1 MNIMAAE
8 IKDIG
13 FDVAPPSMECN
24 DPNCPFHG
32 SLSVRGQ
39 PIDGVVATVK
49 MNKTVVVERN
59 YLRFVKKYERYE
71 KRSSRYSAHAP
82 ACLGLKAGDRVTIAE
97 CRPLSK
103 TVSFVVIEKKE

>member
-1 MNIMAAE
+1 MTAE
-8 IKDIG
+8 IRDIG
-13 FDVAPPSMECN
+13 IDVVPPTSECN

-32 SLSVRGQ
+32 SLPVRGQ
-39 PIDGVVATVK
+39 TIDGVVATVK

-59 YLRFVKKYERYE
+59 YLKYQQKYERYE
-71 KRSSRYSAHAP
+71 KRSSRYSAHAR
-82 ACLGLKAGDRVTIAE
+82 ACLGLKVGDRVRIAE

>member
-1 MNIMAAE
+1 MAAE
-8 IKDIG
+8 SKDIG
-13 FDVAPPSMECN
+13 FDVKSPSSECT

-39 PIDGVVATVK
+39 TIDGVVATVK

-59 YLRFVKKYERYE
+59 YLRYVQKYERYE

-97 CRPLSK
+97 CRPISK

>member
-1 MNIMAAE
+1 MTAE

-13 FDVAPPSMECN
+13 IDVVPPTSECN
-24 DPNCPFHG
+24 DPNSPFHG
-32 SLSVRGQ
+32 SLPVRGQ
-39 PIDGVVATVK
+39 TIDGVVATVK

-59 YLRFVKKYERYE
+59 YLKYQQKYERYE

-82 ACLGLKAGDRVTIAE
+82 ACLGLKVGDRVRIAE

>member
-1 MNIMAAE
+1 MTAKV
-8 IKDIG
+8 KDIG
-13 FDVAPPSMECN
+13 IDVVSPAAECN

-39 PIDGVVATVK
+39 IIDGVVATVK

-59 YLRFVKKYERYE
+59 YLKYHKKYERYE
-71 KRSSRYSAHAP
+71 KRSNRYSSHASP
-82 ACLGLKAGDRVTIAE
+82 CLGLKVGDRVRIME
-97 CRPLSK
+97 CRPISK

>member
-1 MNIMAAE
+1 MTAKVKNIG
-8 IKDIG
+8 I
-13 FDVAPPSMECN
+13 DVVPPVSECS

-39 PIDGVVATVK
+39 IIDGVVATVK

-59 YLRFVKKYERYE
+59 YLRYQKKYERYE
-71 KRSSRYSAHAP
+71 KRSNRYSSHASP
-82 ACLGLKAGDRVTIAE
+82 CLGLKVGDRVRIME
-97 CRPLSK
+97 CRPISK